1 MIKSQFGVVGNSIR
15 TAEGYYLD
23 LMNPDPAK
31 ISIEDIAIGLSNCC
45 RFSGQLPR
53 GIFYSVA
60 EHSCLASKLCYEEWG
75 CRRVALS
82 VLLHDASE
90 AYMGDCVKP
99 LKNLL
104 PGWKAIEDKLQSVI
118 YDKFDVDQSEI
129 VDAYDMAMLRTEK
142 EQLFPGD
149 RTSWNGFE
157 HIEAAP
163 VTILGMAPREARDL
177 FLVLFE
183 KLYRP
188 IESTEKEQEEA

>member
-1 MIKSQFGVVGNSIR
+1 
-15 TAEGYYLD
+15 
-23 LMNPDPAK
+23 
-31 ISIEDIAIGLSNCC
+31 
-45 RFSGQLPR
+45 
-53 GIFYSVA
+53 
-60 EHSCLASKLCYEEWG
+60 
-75 CRRVALS
+75 
-82 VLLHDASE
+82 
-90 AYMGDCVKP
+90 MGDCVKP